1 MPVAPSSFTSPA
13 TVAALQAAAAANG
26 GNDFKAIICIFLF
39 GGNDAHQMLVPR
51 TGTNAT
57 VYQTARPYNPATTPV
72 TNNVGIGLDEIPTN
86 FINADYRFHPRM
98 VNMFTAWQDGKL
110 AVVREVGT
118 LNKPTTKA
126 EYFANPRNRPDQ
138 LFAHNIQQD
147 QWQAADMP
155 YTPRVTGWFGRT
167 ANLMDLYYNAGAT
180 NSISGMSSIAG
191 ERLQLYAFDDKRP
204 SVFGAS
210 NTTPVQLMPT
220 GASMG
225 VTGFNNIRDGMY
237 EESLN
242 ASFGY
247 VHRNAMHQMMREHW
261 NSARVSQSLLNTR
274 LQALPAAVATA
285 IDDATPPV
293 TLGGVTNQANP
304 LREAI
309 KVATRIMLSRGSSHF
324 NHRRQMIFLQMG
336 GFDNHNNLRR
346 NHDPLV
352 MHLDNAIGAFRAA
365 MARPEVNLTN
375 NVTLFFETEF
385 GRTMQS
391 NGTGGTDHAWSN
403 HTFVVGGPVIGG
415 LYGPSIDYTLGG
427 PFDTGNPGSSAL
439 GRYIPQISTE
449 QYYAEILR
457 WFGLPESVMS
467 LALPNYGAFPST
479 DLGFLP

>member
-1 MPVAPSSFTSPA
+1 MPVAPSSFTSPE

-26 GNDFKAIICIFLF
+26 GNDFKAIICVFLF

-51 TGTNAT
+51 SGNNAT
-57 VYQTARPYNPATTPV
+57 IYQTARPYNPATNPV
-72 TNNVGIGLDEIPTN
+72 TDNVGVGLAETPLHE
-86 FINADYRFHPRM
+86 INANYRFHPRM
-98 VNMFTAWQDGKL
+98 VNMFQAWQDGKL

-126 EYFANPRNRPDQ
+126 EYFANPRNSPDQ

-155 YTPRVTGWFGRT
+155 YTPRVTGWFGRA
-167 ANLMDLYYNAGAT
+167 ANLMDPYYNAGAT
-180 NSISGMSSIAG
+180 NAISGMSSIAG
-191 ERLQLYAFDDKRP
+191 ERLQLYAYDDKRP

-210 NTTPVQLMPT
+210 NTTPVQVMPT
-220 GASMG
+220 GTAMG
-225 VTGFNNIRDGMY
+225 ISGFGSVIKAMY
-237 EESLN
+237 EESPDEMYG
-242 ASFGY
+242 AP
-247 VHRNAMHQMMREHW
+247 HRNAMHQMMREHW
-261 NSARVSQSLLNTR
+261 NSARVSQSLLNTG
-274 LQALPAAVATA
+274 LQALPAAVGTA
-285 IDDATPPV
+285 IDDATPAV
-293 TLGGVTNQANP
+293 TLGGVFGQANP

-309 KVATRIMLSRGSSHF
+309 KVATRIMLSRGASHF
-324 NHRRQMIFLQMG
+324 NHRRQIIFLQMG

-352 MHLDNAIGAFRAA
+352 VHLDNAIKAFRDA

-403 HTFVVGGPVIGG
+403 HSFVVGGPVVGG

-439 GRYIPQISTE
+439 GRYIPQISIE

-457 WFGLPESVMS
+457 WFGLPESAMS
-467 LALPNYGAFPST
+467 LALPNYGAFSNA